1 MDTPVTLRQFLEITG
16 NSLIE
21 PWLCTVYISEYDED
35 YKGYFSQSIQ
45 FQSNKGYKDYYLQ
58 DIKNL
63 EPYMDYEIYGFDQEF
78 YYGELDSQVIWLRK
92 INKETQYKWNN

>member
-21 PWLCTVYISEYDED
+21 PWLCTVCISEYDED
-35 YKGYFSQSIQ
+35 YKEYFSKQIQ
-45 FQSNKGYKDYYLQ
+45 FQSNKGYGDYYLQ
-58 DIKNL
+58 NIKNL

-78 YYGELDSQVIWLRK
+78 YYGELDLQTIWLRK
-92 INKETQYKWNN
+92 INKEAQYK

>member
-21 PWLCTVYISEYDED
+21 PWLCTVYVSEYDENGNLSFP
-35 YKGYFSQSIQ
+35 KQIQ
-45 FQSNKGYKDYYLQ
+45 FPSDKKYERYWLQ

-63 EPYMDYEIYGFDQEF
+63 EPYMDYEIYDFEQTLL
-78 YYGELDSQVIWLRK
+78 YGELDQQILWLRQ
-92 INKETQYKWNN
+92 INKEVI